1 MFAYIMLGLVIIVSI
16 IRFYKNRVRLRTL
29 FKTLSKKEWLQ
40 YITVFLFAW
49 AVTFT
54 IIIGGAKLTNTL
66 DLGWISTILGIVI
79 ILIALSIASFIF
91 EKLVPEKVKAFYNWK
106 NLEFIANI
114 KTMQQG
120 FYGALKEKS
129 APNFSI
135 LRKLFRFNATLVVLN
150 LSLII
155 ENKIYAYISI
165 SIYLKSQFTMHVEAQ
180 KRDFTAPRSFFCAI
194 LRKTFLFCAV

>member
-49 AVTFT
+49 AVAAT

-91 EKLVPEKVKAFYNWK
+91 EKLVPEKVKAFYN
-106 NLEFIANI
+106 
-114 KTMQQG
+114 
-120 FYGALKEKS
+120 
-129 APNFSI
+129 
-135 LRKLFRFNATLVVLN
+135 
-150 LSLII
+150 
-155 ENKIYAYISI
+155 
-165 SIYLKSQFTMHVEAQ
+165 
-180 KRDFTAPRSFFCAI
+180 
-194 LRKTFLFCAV
+194 